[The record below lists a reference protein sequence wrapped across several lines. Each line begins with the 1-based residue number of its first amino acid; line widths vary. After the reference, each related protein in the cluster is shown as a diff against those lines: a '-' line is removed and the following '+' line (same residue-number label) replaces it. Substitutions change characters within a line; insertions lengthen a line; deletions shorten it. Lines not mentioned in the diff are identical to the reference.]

1 MTFSSLLLA
10 VFLLPAASGAQT
22 DAATEQ
28 VARLYY
34 SAAFEEALAVLE
46 RSARGGLLD
55 EPLAEEYRAAC
66 LIALGREEDARAV
79 MDRLVRAQPYRP
91 ARILDASPATQ
102 ALYSSI
108 RQAVLGDILRG
119 AFIAGTAAMRNGDPA
134 AAEHE
139 FATVLRIADALPAGA
154 DRDLVDLATLSRRFL
169 DVAQDGHAPAADRER
184 YYSAADSGVAV
195 PTAIVQVVPPPP
207 GSSAVD
213 FSGTAIVELL
223 LSDSGAV
230 VEVHLHQGIHPA
242 YDPVVIGA
250 ARTWRYTPAML
261 DGRPVPFRKLLRI
274 DVR

>member
-91 ARILDASPATQ
+91 ARILDASPATR
-102 ALYSSI
+102 ALYLSI

-169 DVAQDGHAPAADRER
+169 DVARAPAAGRER

-195 PTAIVQVVPPPP
+195 PTAIVQVIPPPP
-207 GSSAVD
+207 GASGVD

-223 LSDSGAV
+223 LSDSGEV
-230 VEVHLHQGIHPA
+230 VEVHLQQGIHPA
-242 YDPVVIGA
+242 YDPVVIAA